1 MDAGVYGRSCP
12 NLPTE
17 GPSDTVT
24 DPTPD
29 AGEMLSQFP
38 LLEDDLEGQRINCWP
53 LDISLNTHNAQ
64 VNEEARFFT
73 SCWTRSLYQPANAS
87 VQLYLAS
94 LRPSVQHTLVQGM
107 GELVGTQTPR
117 PEDLLNSHEEDLPVL
132 RPLDPMRC
140 ATAFPWF
147 TEV

>member
-1 MDAGVYGRSCP
+1 MDAGVYGCSCP

-29 AGEMLSQFP
+29 AGEMLSPFP
-38 LLEDDLEGQRINCWP
+38 LLEDDLKGQQINCWP

-87 VQLYLAS
+87 VSYTS
-94 LRPSVQHTLVQGM
+94 PVSVHRSGILSFKAWV
-107 GELVGTQTPR
+107 
-117 PEDLLNSHEEDLPVL
+117 N
-132 RPLDPMRC
+132 
-140 ATAFPWF
+140 W
-147 TEV
+147 